1 LYKARQGK
9 QGAAAVNRAEEQRL
23 LKQAQRGDAEAF
35 AVLYRE
41 QVQVIFRYI
50 AYRVNDPQ
58 LAEDLTG
65 DVFAR
70 ALQSLGSYQD
80 RGKPFVAWLY
90 RIARARVI
98 DHYRRV
104 DRRPAESDLEA
115 EPIQVEPDLD
125 GAMLRRQAAKAL
137 RSAIAE
143 LTEDQ
148 QQVIIL
154 RFIEGYRIEAIAE
167 LMGKKPNAIKALQHR
182 ALRTLA
188 SRLTRSGFDIHSVL
202 TGIS

>member
-1 LYKARQGK
+1 
-9 QGAAAVNRAEEQRL
+9 VNRAEEQRL

-35 AVLYRE
+35 AALYRE
-41 QVQVIFRYI
+41 YVQVIFRYI
-50 AYRVNDPQ
+50 AYRVNDPL

-70 ALQSLGSYQD
+70 ALQGLGAYQD

-104 DRRPAESDLEA
+104 GRRPAEGELDA
-115 EPIQVEPDLD
+115 ETIRIEPDMD

-137 RSAIAE
+137 RVAIAG
-143 LTEDQ
+143 LTEEQ

-154 RFIEGYRIEAIAE
+154 RFVEGYRIEAIAE
-167 LMGKKPNAIKALQHR
+167 IMGKQPNAIKALQHR
-182 ALRTLA
+182 ALRALA
-188 SRLTRSGFDIHSVL
+188 SRLQRSGFDIDSIL
-202 TGIS
+202 MGIS